1 LDLSVPDSQR
11 PFSANQSREAS
22 GRSPERPDWNRD
34 IKAYYD
40 AIASEPIPE
49 EFEKLMAILAK
60 AIRK

>member
-1 LDLSVPDSQR
+1 MPDSHR
-11 PFSANQSREAS
+11 PFPAKQSRAAS
-22 GRSPERPDWNRD
+22 GVSPDRPDWNRD

-49 EFEKLMAILAK
+49 EFEKLMTILAK

>member
-1 LDLSVPDSQR
+1 VPDSSR
-11 PFSANQSREAS
+11 PFKANQSREAS
-22 GRSPERPDWNRD
+22 GSPPEKPEWNRD

-49 EFEKLMAILAK
+49 EFENLMAKLAK